1 MPRRP
6 LRNKT
11 IILVRDH
18 EICFLSGGLAPIRFV
33 GESLSQ
39 YISRVAHIY
48 KLEPEDLHII
58 SEQGERLL
66 EWIDCEGSKCQIRSF
81 VCISVQRSIEGQ
93 IYNCIK
99 IGEDVFGIPAQVR
112 SDGSIETFSR
122 NLCEHLS
129 IPNVWKLHCE
139 APQIEFRFELRDE
152 IQGVIDDTHLNDQFC
167 PQCFSPFSDKGT
179 GFEAIWF
186 SESDQN
192 MKEATGLWREKVDWT
207 SNQHFCKQCVGT
219 GIVDIYHMTEGEET
233 EGGLRRLLKICPW
246 LAQLSEGDITNT
258 GILFKALNLLF
269 KVADIPELHTGW
281 AEYMSFL
288 PAVQSRLL
296 DAAVPARA

>member
-66 EWIDCEGSKCQIRSF
+66 EWIDREGGKCQIRSF

-112 SDGSIETFSR
+112 SYGSIETFSR

-139 APQIEFRFELRDE
+139 APQVELRFELRDE
-152 IQGVIDDTHLNDQFC
+152 IQGVLDDTYLDYQFC
-167 PQCFSPFSDKGT
+167 PQCFSPFS
-179 GFEAIWF
+179 
-186 SESDQN
+186 
-192 MKEATGLWREKVDWT
+192 EKKRHRV
-207 SNQHFCKQCVGT
+207 
-219 GIVDIYHMTEGEET
+219 
-233 EGGLRRLLKICPW
+233 
-246 LAQLSEGDITNT
+246 
-258 GILFKALNLLF
+258 
-269 KVADIPELHTGW
+269 
-281 AEYMSFL
+281 
-288 PAVQSRLL
+288 
-296 DAAVPARA
+296 

>member
-66 EWIDCEGSKCQIRSF
+66 EWIDREGSKCQIRSF

-112 SDGSIETFSR
+112 SDGSIETFRR

-129 IPNVWKLHCE
+129 LPNVFKLQCE
-139 APQIEFRFELRDE
+139 APQVELRVEVRDE
-152 IQGVIDDTHLNDQFC
+152 IVGVLQDQHANDHLC
-167 PQCFSPFSDKGT
+167 P
-179 GFEAIWF
+179 
-186 SESDQN
+186 
-192 MKEATGLWREKVDWT
+192 
-207 SNQHFCKQCVGT
+207 
-219 GIVDIYHMTEGEET
+219 
-233 EGGLRRLLKICPW
+233 
-246 LAQLSEGDITNT
+246 
-258 GILFKALNLLF
+258 
-269 KVADIPELHTGW
+269 
-281 AEYMSFL
+281 
-288 PAVQSRLL
+288 
-296 DAAVPARA
+296 